1 MLHKQQTCPL
11 YNQLRSHA
19 LKSPISYHVPGHK
32 NGAVFSR
39 KEDHFFKSILPIDV
53 TELTGLDDLHDP
65 SESIKEAE
73 DLATSLYE
81 VKHTFFLVNGSTV
94 GNLAAILATCSEGDK
109 VLVQRD
115 SHKSIINGLKLSD
128 ADPIFLAPA
137 VDEDLSLTLGVP
149 SETVCRAIKQYPNAK
164 ALILTNPNYYGV
176 SRDLSEVV
184 RVAHNYNIP
193 VIVDEAHG
201 AHFAIGHP
209 FPISAIQAGADIVIH
224 SAHKTLPA
232 MTMGSYLH
240 IQGDLISKEQVG
252 KYLSILQSSSPSYPI
267 MASLDIARA
276 YLYEMAQND
285 RKALLVKQ
293 ISNFREQI
301 SKIDGLTVVEYK
313 DKRVEIDLLKVTIMP
328 SFCTGYELQQ
338 KLEEVG
344 IYTELATTQHVLF
357 VLPLAAEFR
366 WEETI
371 EKIEKI
377 VSPYQELPHDF
388 SSAPLSFKFS
398 NSQLGIS
405 YKKQSIFTKTS
416 LPLTMT
422 VGRIAAESVIP
433 YPPGIPVLMEGEII
447 TNDHIEYIE
456 EILSTEVKLQGS
468 ATSLERR
475 LISVFEDE
483 RELTP

>member
-11 YNQLRSHA
+11 YNQLKRHA
-19 LKSPISYHVPGHK
+19 LKRPISYHVPGHK
-32 NGAVFSR
+32 NGAVFSH

-65 SESIKEAE
+65 SEAIEEAE
-73 DLATSLYE
+73 SLAASLYE

-115 SHKSIINGLKLSD
+115 SHKSIINGLKLSN
-128 ADPIFLAPA
+128 ADPIFLAPE
-137 VDEDLSLTLGVP
+137 VDESISLTLGVP
-149 SETVCRAIKQYPNAK
+149 SEIVCEAIKQHPTAK

-176 SRDLSEVV
+176 SRDLREVV
-184 RVAHNYNIP
+184 RVAHGYNIP

-201 AHFAIGHP
+201 AHFAVGHP

-240 IQGDLISKEQVG
+240 IQGDLISKEQIG

-276 YLYEMAQND
+276 YLHEMAQND

-293 ISNFREQI
+293 LFHFREQL
-301 SKIDGLTVVEYK
+301 SNIDGLTVVEYE
-313 DKRVEIDLLKVTIMP
+313 DKRVDIDLLKITVMP
-328 SFCTGYELQQ
+328 SFCTGYEFQQ

-371 EKIEKI
+371 KKIEEI
-377 VSPYQELPHDF
+377 VGLYQQHPPYF
-388 SSAPLSFKFS
+388 SSPRLSFKFS
-398 NSQLGIS
+398 SSQLGIS
-405 YKKQSIFTKTS
+405 YKKQSILTKTN
-416 LPLTMT
+416 LPLKMA
-422 VGRIAAESVIP
+422 VGRVAAESVIP

-456 EILSTEVKLQGS
+456 EILNTEVKLQGS

-483 RELTP
+483 RE

>member
-73 DLATSLYE
+73 DLAASLYE

-422 VGRIAAESVIP
+422 AGRIAAESVIP

-483 RELTP
+483 RE